1 MACVAN
7 CSKGRYRLLLL
18 DIRCFPT
25 AVILGLTILSAAAV
39 AHSGQ
44 TAQQSSGTEILFLG
58 TTGGPPLHEDR
69 SEPSTVLIVDGREY
83 LIDCGIGTM
92 RRMLQAGI
100 QSEQI
105 KTIFFTHLHPDHDL
119 GLADVLANDFFRLRL
134 NMAAA
139 GQTIDIYG
147 PPQTKELVDA
157 AFRYISISFRPNAAE
172 NPPSYRMVNGEFASP
187 FVTHEIEH
195 EGVIFQDDKIRITA
209 AENTH
214 YALMSADLRQR
225 MKSYSYRIETPHGS
239 IVFTGD
245 TGPSDVV
252 AQLARGADVLVAEAS
267 YRDAVDLD
275 RFVNSMAKQ
284 NHWPAGRIKAFRA
297 HFQFE
302 HLDSNAV
309 GELASKA
316 QVKSVL
322 LYHYNP
328 VDKADQAAYVNGVK
342 NHFPGPVFAS
352 ADLDRYC
359 LGTSTDRQSPG
370 ARNLSRCA
378 GPR

>member
-1 MACVAN
+1 MACTAN
-7 CSKGRYRLLLL
+7 FFKDIHRLLPL

-25 AVILGLTILSAAAV
+25 AVILALTILSAAAV
-39 AHSGQ
+39 AQSGRA
-44 TAQQSSGTEILFLG
+44 AQQSSDTEILFLG
-58 TTGGPPLHEDR
+58 TSGGPPLHEDR

-119 GLADVLANDFFRLRL
+119 GLADVLANDFFRL
-134 NMAAA
+134 NTAAA

-147 PPQTKELVDA
+147 PPLTKELVDS
-157 AFRYISISFRPNAAE
+157 AFHYITIPFSVFAAE
-172 NPPSYRMVNGEFASP
+172 GLPGAGNEIKSP
-187 FVTHEIEH
+187 FLTHEVEH
-195 EGVIFQDDKIRITA
+195 DGLVYKDDRIRVTA

-225 MKSYSYRIETPHGS
+225 MKSYSYRIETAHGS

-245 TGPSDVV
+245 TGPSEAVTR
-252 AQLARGADVLVAEAS
+252 LAKGADVLVTEAG
-267 YRDAVDLD
+267 DLGQ
-275 RFVNSMAKQ
+275 REKLVNGFAQQ
-284 NHWPAGRIKAFRA
+284 NHWSAERTAVFMA
-297 HFQFE
+297 HMNQE
-302 HLDSNAV
+302 HLDLRAV
-309 GELASKA
+309 GEMATTA
-316 QVKSVL
+316 GVRFVI

-328 VDKADQAAYVNGVK
+328 SDPATYVSGVK
-342 NHFPGPVFAS
+342 QYFSGPVIAS

-370 ARNLSRCA
+370 ARDLTRCA

>member
-1 MACVAN
+1 MASVAN

-18 DIRCFPT
+18 EIRCFPT
-25 AVILGLTILSAAAV
+25 AVILALTILSGAAV
-39 AHSGQ
+39 AQSARA
-44 TAQQSSGTEILFLG
+44 AQQGRDTEILFLG
-58 TTGGPPLHEDR
+58 TAGGPPLHEER

-105 KTIFFTHLHPDHDL
+105 KTIFFTHLHPDHAL
-119 GLADVLANDFFRLRL
+119 GLADVLANDFLRL

-147 PPQTKELVDA
+147 PPQTKELVDS
-157 AFRYISISFRPNAAE
+157 AFRYITIPFSGGFTAE
-172 NPPSYRMVNGEFASP
+172 GRLANEIKSP
-187 FVTHEIEH
+187 FLTHEVERDGLVY
-195 EGVIFQDDKIRITA
+195 EDDRIRVTA
-209 AENTH
+209 AENAH

-225 MKSYSYRIETPHGS
+225 MKSYSYRIETPHGVV
-239 IVFTGD
+239 VFTGD
-245 TGPSDVV
+245 TGPSDAV

-275 RFVNSMAKQ
+275 RFVNSMATQ
-284 NHWPAGRIKAFRA
+284 NHWPAARIKVFRA
-297 HFQFE
+297 HFEFE

-322 LYHYNP
+322 LYHYDP
-328 VDKADQAAYVNGVK
+328 VDKADQVAYVNGAK
-342 NHFPGPVFAS
+342 GHFPGPVFAS

-359 LGTSTDRQSPG
+359 LGARTDRQSPG

-378 GPR
+378 ESQ